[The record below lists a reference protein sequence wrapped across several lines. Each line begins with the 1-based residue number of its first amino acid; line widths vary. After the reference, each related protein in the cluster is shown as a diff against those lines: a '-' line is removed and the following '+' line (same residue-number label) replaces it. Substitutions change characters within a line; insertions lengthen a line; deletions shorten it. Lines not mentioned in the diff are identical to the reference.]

1 MGADTVSYIVSNVT
15 GYTASSDPT
24 ILGTATITI
33 ATEKP
38 VTSDTYYGQ
47 LFRLRYKYSQTRL
60 TGHDFLSIG
69 TGGRAT
75 TNYPGEP
82 TQPPAQGQ
90 EVTETYPGRV
100 YYVSTDQDGNFRVGN
115 YFRVDQSTGRATLDA
130 SAFDLSGL
138 TSLRLGSIG
147 AQLGESI
154 NEFSSDGTLAG
165 NSNTAVP
172 TEQAVKTYVDTQ
184 TNTAIDAAN
193 NARLSA
199 PFDSSNVTR
208 NASGQLTAAVNE
220 TVTYSNIAY
229 NSDNNIT
236 GYDELSINGTA
247 KSIAATYDSDGKVLT
262 VTVT

>member
-1 MGADTVSYIVSNVT
+1 M
-15 GYTASSDPT
+15 
-24 ILGTATITI
+24 
-33 ATEKP
+33 
-38 VTSDTYYGQ
+38 
-47 LFRLRYKYSQTRL
+47 
-60 TGHDFLSIG
+60 
-69 TGGRAT
+69 
-75 TNYPGEP
+75 
-82 TQPPAQGQ
+82 
-90 EVTETYPGRV
+90 
-100 YYVSTDQDGNFRVGN
+100 
-115 YFRVDQSTGRATLDA
+115 
-130 SAFDLSGL
+130 
-138 TSLRLGSIG
+138 GSIG

-229 NSDNNIT
+229 KSDNNIT